1 MNEMTTEDRSHS
13 DVESS
18 SGNEFLKEL
27 LQTALIVALIVIPI
41 RVFIAQPFIVSGAS
55 MSPNL
60 QTGDYLV
67 IDQISYRFNEPQRN
81 EVVVFRYPNNPNR
94 FYIKRIVGLPGETV
108 EIQNNEVIIYNED
121 NPDGFILE
129 QDYLT
134 EGETRSR
141 SSNREELAD
150 DEYYVLGDNRGSSS
164 DSRIWGALPEDNLI
178 GRAYARLLPIGNIG
192 LSPAG
197 VEKNAEAPRSP

>member
-18 SGNEFLKEL
+18 SGNGFLKEL

-41 RVFIAQPFIVSGAS
+41 RLFIAQPFIVSGAS

-67 IDQISYRFNEPQRN
+67 IDQISYRFHDPQRN

-94 FYIKRIVGLPGETV
+94 FYIKRIIGLPGETV
-108 EIQNNEVIIYNED
+108 EIQNNQVIIFNEE
-121 NPDGFILE
+121 NPDGFILD

-134 EGETRSR
+134 EGVTRGRNEMQEALS
-141 SSNREELAD
+141 D
-150 DEYYVLGDNRGSSS
+150 DEYFVLGDNRESSS

-178 GRAYARLLPIGNIG
+178 GRAYVRLLPIGNIG
-192 LSPAG
+192 FSPGGAN
-197 VEKNAEAPRSP
+197 VDTEAPRSP